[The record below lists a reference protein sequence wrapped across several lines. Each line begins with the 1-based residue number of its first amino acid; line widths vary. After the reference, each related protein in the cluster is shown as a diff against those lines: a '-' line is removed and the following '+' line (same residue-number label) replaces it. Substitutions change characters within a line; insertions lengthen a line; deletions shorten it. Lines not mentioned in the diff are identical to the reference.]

1 MGLNDPQWGN
11 KNSGG
16 PPDLEELLRKLNEK
30 VAAMMGGKGNGG
42 KPAGSGGTAKGFG
55 GGIGLIA
62 AIAALIWLGSGF
74 YIVDASQRGVVLRF
88 GKLVETT
95 QPGPRWHL
103 PFPVETVEI
112 VNLSQVRTVE
122 VGYRDNVKNKMLK
135 ESLMLTDDENIIDIQ
150 FAVQYFLK
158 DPADYLFNN
167 RMPDENVRQAAET
180 AIREVVG
187 KNKMDFVLY
196 EGREQVAASAT
207 KLIQEI
213 LDRYKSGILISKVTM
228 QNAQPPE
235 QVQAA
240 FDDAVK
246 AGQDRERQKNEGQAY
261 ANDVVPRARGTA
273 ARLIQEADG
282 YKQSVIANAEGDASR
297 FKQILVEYDK
307 APAVTRERMYLDMM
321 QQVMGNISK
330 VMVDQKNGNSLLYL
344 PLDKLMES
352 TRCHRCRQPRR
363 PPPMRP
369 VTSQSSDNTAA
380 QRASDS
386 LRSREQGGTPM
397 NKNIGN
403 ILIGAVVVLV
413 LLEHEHVRGGSAPE
427 RDRVPAG
434 RGGQRQIGPRACI
447 SRCR

>member
-16 PPDLEELLRKLNEK
+16 PPDLEELLRKLNER
-30 VAAMMGGKGNGG
+30 VSALLGGKDGAGKGGAGN
-42 KPAGSGGTAKGFG
+42 SGGGSSLPGFG
-55 GGIGLIA
+55 GGLGLIA
-62 AIAALIWLGSGF
+62 GIAALIWIGSGF

-95 QPGPRWHL
+95 QAGPRWHL
-103 PFPVETVEI
+103 PFPIETVEI

-122 VGYRDNVKNKMLK
+122 VGYRENVKNKMLK
-135 ESLMLTDDENIIDIQ
+135 ESLMLTDDENIVDIQ

-158 DPADYLFNN
+158 DPSDYLFNN
-167 RMPDENVRQAAET
+167 RTPDENVRQAAET

-187 KNKMDFVLY
+187 KSKMDFVLY
-196 EGREQVAASAT
+196 EGREQVAAAAT
-207 KLIQEI
+207 KLIQDI
-213 LDRYKSGILISKVTM
+213 LDRYKSGIVVSKLTM

-261 ANDVVPRARGTA
+261 ANDVVPRARGNA
-273 ARLIQEADG
+273 ARLLQESEG
-282 YKQSVIANAEGDASR
+282 YKQSVIANAEGDVSR
-297 FKQILVEYDK
+297 FKQILVEYEK

-344 PLDKLMES
+344 PLDKLIETS
-352 TRCHRCRQPRR
+352 RAGGAAADVPAVK
-363 PPPMRP
+363 PDVAP
-369 VTSQSSDNTAA
+369 VTSQGNDNNAA
-380 QRASDS
+380 QRARDS
-386 LRSREQGGTPM
+386 LLS
-397 NKNIGN
+397 
-403 ILIGAVVVLV
+403 
-413 LLEHEHVRGGSAPE
+413 
-427 RDRVPAG
+427 RDREA
-434 RGGQRQIGPRACI
+434 RQ
-447 SRCR
+447 

>member
-1 MGLNDPQWGN
+1 MGLNDPQWGK

-16 PPDLEELLRKLNEK
+16 PPDLDELLRKLNAK
-30 VAAMMGGKGNGG
+30 VAAMLGGKGGKGGEG
-42 KPAGSGGTAKGFG
+42 KPGGGMPMKGFG

-62 AIAALIWLGSGF
+62 AVAALIWVGSGF

-88 GKLVETT
+88 GKLVEMT

-135 ESLMLTDDENIIDIQ
+135 ESLMLTEDENIIDIQ
-150 FAVQYFLK
+150 FAVQYFLS

-167 RMPDENVRQAAET
+167 RTPDENVRQAAET

-187 KNKMDFVLY
+187 KSKMDFVLY

-207 KLIQEI
+207 KLMQEI
-213 LDRYKSGILISKVTM
+213 LDRYKSGILISKLTM

-273 ARLIQEADG
+273 ARLIQESEG
-282 YKQSVIANAEGDASR
+282 YKQSVTANAEGDASR
-297 FKQILVEYDK
+297 FKQILVEYEK
-307 APAVTRERMYLDMM
+307 APAVTRERMYIDMM
-321 QQVMGNISK
+321 QQVMGNVSK

-344 PLDKLMES
+344 PLDKLVES
-352 TRCHRCRQPRR
+352 TRAGGAATEPLVA
-363 PPPMRP
+363 P

-380 QRASDS
+380 QRARDS
-386 LRSREQGGTPM
+386 LLS
-397 NKNIGN
+397 
-403 ILIGAVVVLV
+403 
-413 LLEHEHVRGGSAPE
+413 
-427 RDRVPAG
+427 RDREA
-434 RGGQRQIGPRACI
+434 R
-447 SRCR
+447 

>member
-11 KNSGG
+11 KNNGG
-16 PPDLEELLRKLNEK
+16 PPDLEELLRKLNAK
-30 VAAMMGGKGNGG
+30 ISSVFGGKGGAVKPGG
-42 KPAGSGGTAKGFG
+42 GEPMHGFG

-62 AIAALIWLGSGF
+62 AIVLLIWVGSGF

-88 GKLVETT
+88 GKLTETT
-95 QPGPRWHL
+95 MPGPRWHL
-103 PFPVETVEI
+103 PFPIETVEI

-150 FAVQYFLK
+150 FAVQYFLS
-158 DPADYLFNN
+158 DPAAYLFNN

-196 EGREQVAASAT
+196 EGREQVAAAAT

-213 LDRYKSGILISKVTM
+213 LDRYKSGILISKLTM

-261 ANDVVPRARGTA
+261 ANDVIPRASGTA
-273 ARLIQEADG
+273 ARLIQEAQG
-282 YKQSVIANAEGDASR
+282 YKQSVIANAEGDVSR
-297 FKQILVEYDK
+297 FKQILVEYEK

-321 QQVMGNISK
+321 QQVMGNVSK

-344 PLDKLMES
+344 PLDKLIQSSRAGS
-352 TRCHRCRQPRR
+352 TDTDLPAAAAKGD
-363 PPPMRP
+363 
-369 VTSQSSDNTAA
+369 TSQGNDNIAA
-380 QRASDS
+380 QRARDS
-386 LRSREQGGTPM
+386 LLS
-397 NKNIGN
+397 
-403 ILIGAVVVLV
+403 
-413 LLEHEHVRGGSAPE
+413 
-427 RDRVPAG
+427 RDREA
-434 RGGQRQIGPRACI
+434 R
-447 SRCR
+447 